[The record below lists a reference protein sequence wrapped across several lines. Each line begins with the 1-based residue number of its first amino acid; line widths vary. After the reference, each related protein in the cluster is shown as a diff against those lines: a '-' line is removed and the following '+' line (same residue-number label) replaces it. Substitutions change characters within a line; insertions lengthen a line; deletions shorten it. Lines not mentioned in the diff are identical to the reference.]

1 MRNLFNIGKEML
13 SIKRDSKERKKIRKR
28 EKAPQKLRVFLRPA
42 HELSL
47 NWDDV
52 TKRDFHLKTRFPSL
66 VHRIQLPTL
75 EAGGSYFNSS
85 RKFWM
90 ENCKEKK

>member
-1 MRNLFNIGKEML
+1 
-13 SIKRDSKERKKIRKR
+13 
-28 EKAPQKLRVFLRPA
+28 
-42 HELSL
+42 
-47 NWDDV
+47 
-52 TKRDFHLKTRFPSL
+52 L